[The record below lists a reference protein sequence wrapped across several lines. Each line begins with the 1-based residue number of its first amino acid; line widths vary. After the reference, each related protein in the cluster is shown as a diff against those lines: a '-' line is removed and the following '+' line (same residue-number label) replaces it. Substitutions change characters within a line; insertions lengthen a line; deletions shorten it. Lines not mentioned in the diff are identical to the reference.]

1 MMDLFSGQGGLTTPP
16 GGGLPEP
23 PEEKPRVLVLVD
35 GSAFIFRAYHALPH
49 MSNAA
54 GLSTNALRG
63 YLSMLMKTLDAYPA
77 AYSAVVMDPIGGT
90 FRHEMYDAYKA
101 NRPPTPEDLKEQ
113 FPYVQPL
120 TDAMGI
126 PTVRVEGVEA
136 DDVIAT
142 LARRG
147 ASAGLEVVIASGDK
161 DLMQLIGD
169 GVSMVDSMK
178 GKTWGA
184 DAVEEK
190 FGVPPAGVGEV
201 LAIMGDSSDNI
212 PGVKGIGAKGAAALI
227 QQFGTLEE
235 VYARLDEV
243 EKPRTR
249 KLLEESREVALL
261 SRKLVALKED
271 VELPD
276 GFDWLKPRDKDHAVL
291 LPLLEELEFR
301 TMIRSIGPAPA
312 AEQAEAEAETD
323 PMPPV
328 TLVTDVAALTEL
340 RQALEGV
347 EDFALD
353 TETTSLRATE
363 AELVGL
369 SFCTAE
375 DKIWYVP
382 VGHRA
387 GRQLSP
393 EVVRE
398 SLGPLLA
405 DPEKGKIG
413 QNFKYDQV
421 VLRTNGYEIHGL
433 VFDTLIASTLLD
445 PGRQSNSLDNLAKD
459 HLGWRMVSYKEVTT
473 RGGVQ
478 IGFQDVPVSVAARY
492 GGEDAWVT
500 WRLAQDFR
508 ARMKDKPFEA
518 LYQDVELPVSELLAD
533 MEVRGIGLD
542 AEVLAEM
549 STGFRKRIVTLEREI
564 HTLAGRPFNVN
575 STQQLGDIL
584 FNKHGLPPKKK
595 TKTGFSTNSTVLEE
609 LRDLHPLPGL
619 VLEYRGVAKLQST
632 YVDALP
638 KLLNPRTGRLH
649 TSFSQ
654 AIAATGRLSSEKPNL
669 QNIPVRSEDG
679 RRIRKAFVPTE
690 GCCFLAAD
698 YSQIELRIMAHLSGD
713 PQFIEAFREGQDI
726 HTRTASELF
735 SVAPATVTKEMRG
748 LAKTIN
754 FGILY
759 GMSSYRL
766 GRENQMSPKEAKAYI
781 DRYFDRYPGIQ
792 TWKEMTLEGARTN
805 GYVETLLGRRRAL
818 PDLGSRNHNA
828 KAAAERMAVNT
839 PVQGSAAD
847 VVKLAMLACVRDLD
861 AAGLDAQVLLQVHDE
876 LIFELPPAQLDETRE
891 IVIRAMEGA
900 VDLSVPLKV
909 DLGWGNDW
917 AEVDEVRK
925 G

>member
-1 MMDLFSGQGGLTTPP
+1 MNLDLFSGQA
-16 GGGLPEP
+16 GGGTEPP
-23 PEEKPRVLVLVD
+23 PEEEPRVLVLVD
-35 GSAFIFRAYHALPH
+35 GSSFVFRAYHALPH

-54 GLSTNALRG
+54 GLTTNALRG
-63 YLSMLMKTLDAYPA
+63 YLSMLLKTLDAYPS
-77 AYSAVVMDPIGGT
+77 AYAAVVMDPIGKT
-90 FRHEMYDAYKA
+90 FRHEMYDLYKA
-101 NRPPTPEDLKEQ
+101 HRPPTPEDLREQ
-113 FPYVQPL
+113 FPYIEPL

-147 ASAGLEVVIASGDK
+147 ARAGIQVVIASGDK

-169 GVSMVDSMK
+169 RVTMVDAMK
-178 GKTWGA
+178 DRTWDPA
-184 DAVEEK
+184 AVEEK

-212 PGVKGIGAKGAAALI
+212 PGVKGIGAKGATALI
-227 QQFGTLEE
+227 QQFGTLEQ

-249 KLLEESREVALL
+249 KLLEESRDVALL
-261 SRKLVALKED
+261 SRALVALKED
-271 VELPD
+271 VELPA
-276 GFDWLKPRDKDHAVL
+276 GFAWLRPREKDHAVL

-301 TMIRSIGPAPA
+301 TMIKSIGTPPA
-312 AEQAEAEAETD
+312 AAAHPVEAEGET
-323 PMPPV
+323 MPPV
-328 TLVTDVAALTEL
+328 TLVTDVAALTDL
-340 RQALEGV
+340 RIALEGV
-347 EDFALD
+347 EAFAVD

-363 AELVGL
+363 ADLVGL
-369 SFCTAE
+369 SFCIAE
-375 DKIWYVP
+375 DRIWYVP

-387 GRQLSP
+387 GRQLP
-393 EVVRE
+393 AEQVRE
-398 SLGPLLA
+398 VLGPLLA
-405 DPEKGKIG
+405 DPAKGKIG
-413 QNFKYDQV
+413 QNFKYDAV
-421 VLRTNGYEIHGL
+421 VLRTNGYAVAGL
-433 VFDTLIASTLLD
+433 CFDTLIASTLLD
-445 PGRQSNSLDNLAKD
+445 PGRKSNSLDNLALD

-478 IGFQDVPVSVAARY
+478 VGFQDVPVSEAARY
-492 GGEDAWVT
+492 AGEDAWIT
-500 WRLAQDFR
+500 WRLARDFD
-508 ARMKDKPFEA
+508 ARMKDQPFEA
-518 LYQDVELPVSELLAD
+518 LYREVELPVSELLAD

-542 AEVLAEM
+542 QAVLSEM
-549 STGFRKRIVTLEREI
+549 SKGFRKRLVSLEREI
-564 HTLAGRPFNVN
+564 HGLAGRPFNVN

-595 TKTGFSTNSTVLEE
+595 TKTGYSTNSAVLEE
-609 LRDLHPLPGL
+609 LRDLHPLPDL
-619 VLEYRGVAKLQST
+619 ILEYRGVAKLQST

-638 KLLNPRTGRLH
+638 KLVNPRTARLH

-679 RRIRKAFVPTE
+679 RRIRKAFIPTE
-690 GCCFLAAD
+690 GRCFLAAD

-735 SVAPATVTKEMRG
+735 SVAPAQVTKEMRG

-754 FGILY
+754 FGVLY
-759 GMSSYRL
+759 GMSSFRL
-766 GRENQMSPKEAKAYI
+766 GRENKMSPKEAKAFI
-781 DRYFDRYPGIQ
+781 DRYFDRYPGVQ

-847 VVKLAMLACVRDLD
+847 VVKLAMLACVRDLR
-861 AAGLDAQVLLQVHDE
+861 AAGLDAEVLLQVHDE

-900 VDLSVPLKV
+900 AELAVPLKV

>member
-1 MMDLFSGQGGLTTPP
+1 MTLDLFSGQTGGEA
-16 GGGLPEP
+16 EP
-23 PEEKPRVLVLVD
+23 IEEEPRVLVLVD
-35 GSAFIFRAYHALPH
+35 GSSFVFRAYHALPH

-54 GLSTNALRG
+54 GLTTNALRG
-63 YLSMLMKTLDAYPA
+63 YLSMLLKTLDAYPS
-77 AYSAVVMDPIGGT
+77 AYAAVVMDPVGTT
-90 FRHEMYDAYKA
+90 FRHELYDLYKA
-101 NRPPTPEDLKEQ
+101 HRPPTPEDLKEQ
-113 FPYVQPL
+113 FPYIQPL

-147 ASAGLEVVIASGDK
+147 ARAGIQVVIASGDK

-169 GVSMVDSMK
+169 GVSMVDAMK
-178 GKTWGA
+178 DRTWDSA
-184 DAVEEK
+184 AVEEK
-190 FGVPPAGVGEV
+190 FGVPPAGVGEI
-201 LAIMGDSSDNI
+201 LAIMGDSADNI
-212 PGVKGIGAKGAAALI
+212 PGVKGIGAKGATALI
-227 QQFGTLEE
+227 QQFGTLEQ
-235 VYARLDEV
+235 VYARLDEI

-249 KLLEESREVALL
+249 KLLEESREMALL
-261 SRKLVALKED
+261 SRELVALKED

-276 GFDWLKPRDKDHAVL
+276 GFDWLRPREKDHATL

-301 TMIRSIGPAPA
+301 TMIKSIGAPPPA
-312 AEQAEAEAETD
+312 AAATRGEAEGEGEGEA
-323 PMPPV
+323 MPPV
-328 TLVTDVAALTEL
+328 TLVTDVAALNDL
-340 RQALEGV
+340 RVALEGV
-347 EDFALD
+347 ETFAVD

-363 AELVGL
+363 ADLVGL

-375 DKIWYVP
+375 DRIWYVP

-387 GRQLSP
+387 GHQLP
-393 EVVRE
+393 ADQVRE
-398 SLGPLLA
+398 VLGPLLA
-405 DPEKGKIG
+405 DPSRGKIG
-413 QNFKYDQV
+413 QNFKYDAV
-421 VLRTNGYEIHGL
+421 VLRTNGYVVAGL
-433 VFDTLIASTLLD
+433 TFDTLLASTLLD
-445 PGRQSNSLDNLAKD
+445 PGRLSNSLDNIARD
-459 HLGWRMVSYKEVTT
+459 HLGWPMISYKEVTT

-478 IGFQDVPVSVAARY
+478 VGFQDVPISEAARY
-492 GGEDAWVT
+492 AGEDAWIT
-500 WRLAQDFR
+500 WRLAQELA
-508 ARMKDKPFEA
+508 ARMKDQPFEA
-518 LYQDVELPVSELLAD
+518 LYREVELPVSELLAD

-542 AEVLAEM
+542 AEVLGEM
-549 STGFRKRIVTLEREI
+549 STGFRKRMVALEREI
-564 HTLAGRPFNVN
+564 HDLAGRPFNVN
-575 STQQLGDIL
+575 STQQLGEIL
-584 FNKHGLPPKKK
+584 FNTLGLPAKKK
-595 TKTGFSTNSTVLEE
+595 TKTGYSTNSAVLEE
-609 LRDLHPLPGL
+609 LRDLHPLPGMI
-619 VLEYRGVAKLQST
+619 LEYRGVAKLQST

-638 KLLNPRTGRLH
+638 KLVNPRTNRLH

-679 RRIRKAFVPTE
+679 RRIRKAFIPSE
-690 GCCFLAAD
+690 GHCFLAAD

-735 SVAPATVTKEMRG
+735 SVAPAQVTKEMRG

-754 FGILY
+754 FGVLY
-759 GMSSYRL
+759 GMSSFRL
-766 GRENQMSPKEAKAYI
+766 GRENKMSPKEAKAFI
-781 DRYFDRYPGIQ
+781 DRYFDRYPGVQ

-818 PDLGSRNHNA
+818 PDLRSKNHNA

-847 VVKLAMLACVRDLD
+847 VVKLAMLACVRDLT
-861 AAGLDAQVLLQVHDE
+861 AAGLDARVLLQVHDE

-900 VDLSVPLKV
+900 AELSVPLKV